1 MKKPCFLFVSFYNG
15 LKHNHLYE
23 DVQTAYDELNI
34 ICQEENFVD
43 TSVKLPNIQGLN
55 HHLQTNDDFEFYLP
69 NGTWIHLQTFNL
81 TMF

>member
-23 DVQTAYDELNI
+23 DVQTAYDELN
-34 ICQEENFVD
+34 
-43 TSVKLPNIQGLN
+43 

-69 NGTWIHLQTFNL
+69 NGTWIHLQPFNL